1 MSKVMVV
8 TDSTANIPQSLM
20 NGSEIEFVPLQVI
33 WGQSTYRDGIDIH
46 PAEFYERLPKDP
58 NNPSTSQVTPE
69 DFKNLFARLLDQG
82 YEILSLHISSKLS
95 GTIDSAYQAKRAFP
109 GAPIAIVDSL
119 STSMA
124 LGFQALAASR
134 VANLGATLEECRVV
148 AERAVRHSGVLFTVS
163 TLEYLRRG
171 GRIGNA
177 AAFLGTMLNLKP
189 VLQLKD
195 GVIEPVEKVRT
206 LSKAIERM
214 LDLAEK
220 QIGHS
225 SAPIHLA
232 ALQAGTIQEGENLLA
247 KALKRFSPSV
257 VSDAIVTDISPV
269 IGTHVGPGALGIAY
283 LAGM

>member
-1 MSKVMVV
+1 
-8 TDSTANIPQSLM
+8 
-20 NGSEIEFVPLQVI
+20 
-33 WGQSTYRDGIDIH
+33 
-46 PAEFYERLPKDP
+46 
-58 NNPSTSQVTPE
+58 
-69 DFKNLFARLLDQG
+69 
-82 YEILSLHISSKLS
+82 
-95 GTIDSAYQAKRAFP
+95 
-109 GAPIAIVDSL
+109 
-119 STSMA
+119 
-124 LGFQALAASR
+124 
-134 VANLGATLEECRVV
+134 LEECRVV

-225 SAPIHLA
+225 SGPIHLA

-283 LAGM
+283 LVGM